1 MKRLT
6 YSRLTIRQRLPLLI
20 CSLLL
25 SVILIFG
32 IISYLG
38 VRNAALKVGEDRLR
52 SLTEQLSTML
62 AGNSRGFI
70 SSSFA
75 AVNKPAIRSYLLS
88 DGKDSSAEALQ
99 ILDDLRKDSSYVQ
112 VELKNQEHIRVLRSA
127 KDGININ
134 VGADSILHHLV
145 SNAKIDSGKVGK
157 LYAIDSSVYYPIA
170 AVVLHNNK

>member
-1 MKRLT
+1 MKRLS
-6 YSRLTIRQRLPLLI
+6 YSRLTIRQRLPILI

-38 VRNAALKVGEDRLR
+38 VRKAALKVGEDRLR

-62 AGNSRGFI
+62 GGNSRSFI

-75 AVNKPAIRSYLLS
+75 AINKPAIKSYLLS
-88 DGKDSSAEALQ
+88 DGKDSSAEALK

-112 VELKNQEHIRVLRSA
+112 VELKNQEHVRVLKSA
-127 KDGININ
+127 KDGVNFDI
-134 VGADSILHHLV
+134 GADSILPRLI
-145 SNAKIDSGKVGK
+145 SNTKIDSGKVGK
-157 LYAIDSSVYYPIA
+157 LYAIDSSVYYP
-170 AVVLHNNK
+170 V